1 MPRTALLAWLRRA
14 NCSAQES
21 DLKQEVDKNMAV
33 AVAAPSILAI
43 ILSALCK
50 ISLLLKFTAE
60 NPCRADFQLFKFLA
74 LKSQNRVD
82 QEVRP

>member
-21 DLKQEVDKNMAV
+21 DLKQEVDKNIAV
-33 AVAAPSILAI
+33 AAAPSILAI

-60 NPCRADFQLFKFLA
+60 NPCRADFQLFVFLA
-74 LKSQNRVD
+74 LKSRNRVD
-82 QEVRP
+82 QEVWL

>member
-21 DLKQEVDKNMAV
+21 DLKQEVDKNIV
-33 AVAAPSILAI
+33 VAAACSILAI

-60 NPCRADFQLFKFLA
+60 NPCRADFQLFTFLA

-82 QEVRP
+82 QEVRL

>member
-21 DLKQEVDKNMAV
+21 DLNRELLVDKKT
-33 AVAAPSILAI
+33 AVAAWLHPCNYIVG
-43 ILSALCK
+43 CRK

-60 NPCRADFQLFKFLA
+60 NPCRADLQLFMFLA
-74 LKSQNRVD
+74 LKS
-82 QEVRP
+82 

>member
-21 DLKQEVDKNMAV
+21 DLNREDKKT
-33 AVAAPSILAI
+33 AVAALHPCNYIVG
-43 ILSALCK
+43 CRK

-60 NPCRADFQLFKFLA
+60 NPCRADLQLFMFLA
-74 LKSQNRVD
+74 LKSQNC
-82 QEVRP
+82 EKLS